1 MKTKFVILGGHHTLQ
16 HWLKNVEWGGG
27 SENPDDKVKL
37 TFHAQGGLRFLKNL
51 VLNSRGNCMKEFLTL
66 SIFLS
71 EQSTFMNSF
80 VKKEE
85 YTALP
90 DYSDW
95 SEETFEDKFDADT
108 PLLSLPKSEAKQKKH
123 SPPLKKMCPECGLNV
138 YNLTNHIIGVH
149 GNEKHECPHCQLVF
163 KTKPRLDK
171 HVKWVHEKTPCELC
185 GELVGNLSRHMINV
199 HEDQKH
205 QCPHCQAVFKSKD
218 QLQKHNKR
226 VHEKTPCEQCGEL
239 VGNLSRHMASIH
251 SQEKIPCPHCH
262 LVFRSKDQLKKHIAW
277 THDKV
282 QCEQCGDMVGKG
294 KMQRHITSKHTSI
307 YDKRFKCEICGKS
320 FDRNAK
326 LKDHKNT
333 HTGEKP
339 YQCKFCSACFASIG
353 THAMHQRSHL
363 GHRRTK

>member
-1 MKTKFVILGGHHTLQ
+1 MLLEYSVTLIYA
-16 HWLKNVEWGGG
+16 LII
-27 SENPDDKVKL
+27 SEK
-37 TFHAQGGLRFLKNL
+37 
-51 VLNSRGNCMKEFLTL
+51 
-66 SIFLS
+66 
-71 EQSTFMNSF
+71 QSHENELWNGI

-85 YTALP
+85 SCALSE
-90 DYSDW
+90 YSPWD
-95 SEETFEDKFDADT
+95 EDTFETRYDDT
-108 PLLSLPKSEAKQKKH
+108 IQNSLPLSEDLIKKKKH
-123 SPPLKKMCPECGLNV
+123 SPPIKKMCPECGLNV

-149 GNEKHECPHCQLVF
+149 GNEKHECQHCQLIF
-163 KTKPRLDK
+163 KTKARLDK
-171 HVKWVHEKTPCELC
+171 HIKWVHEKTPCELC

-199 HEDQKH
+199 HENQKWP
-205 QCPHCQAVFKSKD
+205 CPHCQSVFKSKD

-226 VHEKTPCEQCGEL
+226 VHEKTPCELCGEL

-251 SQEKIPCPHCH
+251 SDQKLPCPNCH
-262 LVFRSKDQLKKHIAW
+262 LVFKSKDQLKKHIAW

-294 KMQRHITSKHTSI
+294 KMQRHIISKHTSI
-307 YDKRFKCEICGKS
+307 YDKKFKCDVCGKS

-326 LKDHKNT
+326 LRDHKNT

-339 YQCKFCSACFASIG
+339 YQCKYCSACFASIG

>member
-95 SEETFEDKFDADT
+95 SEETFEDKFDAVT

-163 KTKPRLDK
+163 KTKARLDK

-199 HEDQKH
+199 HGLGSDQ
-205 QCPHCQAVFKSKD
+205 QDF
-218 QLQKHNKR
+218 N
-226 VHEKTPCEQCGEL
+226 CEY
-239 VGNLSRHMASIH
+239 
-251 SQEKIPCPHCH
+251 
-262 LVFRSKDQLKKHIAW
+262 
-277 THDKV
+277 
-282 QCEQCGDMVGKG
+282 CE
-294 KMQRHITSKHTSI
+294 
-307 YDKRFKCEICGKS
+307 KS
-320 FDRNAK
+320 FK
-326 LKDHKNT
+326 YK
-333 HTGEKP
+333 
-339 YQCKFCSACFASIG
+339 SIS
-353 THAMHQRSHL
+353 TL
-363 GHRRTK
+363 